1 MSRRRRMRPIK
12 VATVAVFSVMFFG
25 SIFILNKNA
34 PNRSIYG
41 AEITRNAPVTSSNGP
56 ENDLDYL
63 TGEIYHETEK
73 TLEIGTEDAQMLKQ
87 IAMAEAEGE
96 GTYGK
101 ALVMGVVLNRMQSDE
116 FPDTVEGVIFQPKQF
131 SVVLDGGRYYSVIPD
146 QECAEA
152 LELIESGWDETDG
165 AMYFESC
172 RGDSWHSRNLEL
184 LYQYG
189 NHRFYK

>member
-1 MSRRRRMRPIK
+1 MSRRKRMRPIK
-12 VATVAVFSVMFFG
+12 VATVAVFSMMFCG
-25 SIFILNKNA
+25 AIFILNQNA

-41 AEITRNAPVTSSNGP
+41 AEITRNTPVTSSNGP
-56 ENDLDYL
+56 KSDLDYL
-63 TGEIYHETEK
+63 TGEIYHETENG
-73 TLEIGTEDAQMLKQ
+73 LEIGAEDTQMLKQ

-96 GTYGK
+96 GIYGK
-101 ALVMGVVLNRMQSDE
+101 ALVMGVVLNRMRSDE
-116 FPDTVEGVIFQPKQF
+116 FPDTVEGVIFQSQQF

-152 LELIESGWDETDG
+152 LELIESGWDETEG

-172 RGDSWHSRNLEL
+172 GGDSWHSRNLEL

-189 NHRFYK
+189 NHRFYR